1 MSTAKILATRP
12 DRDRWFKILDRLQK
26 GVIDKADLVNYC
38 EKLDLTPDK
47 AIELFDRLDSDKD
60 GFLNAQEWDRA
71 GVLLA
76 YEGLVRA
83 ENHPM

>member
-1 MSTAKILATRP
+1 MSTAKMLATRQ
-12 DRDRWFKILDRLQK
+12 DRDRWFKILDRRCIGL
-26 GVIDKADLVNYC
+26 VDRSDLVNYA
-38 EKLDLTPDK
+38 EKLDLTQDK
-47 AIELFDRLDSDKD
+47 ALELFNRLDSDKD
-60 GFLNAQEWDRA
+60 GFLNAQEWDRS